1 MCLSVKKQTCKL
13 GVQENF
19 LTKNLDNNLLPIC
32 KMKYVVY
39 LKIFLEVLLE
49 KGDNIF
55 IHIQYESQVD
65 SSEKH
70 QHA

>member
-1 MCLSVKKQTCKL
+1 
-13 GVQENF
+13 
-19 LTKNLDNNLLPIC
+19 
-32 KMKYVVY
+32 MKYVVY

-55 IHIQYESQVD
+55 IRIQYESQVD
-65 SSEKH
+65 SSQKH